1 MYVYLGFTRLGME
14 IISNI
19 HSTLTSDRSP
29 NSLDKSGICDIKIVY
44 RYQAKETEIVL
55 FELDT
60 KNSLEI
66 L

>member
-29 NSLDKSGICDIKIVY
+29 NALDKTGICDIKIVY
-44 RYQAKETEIVL
+44 RCEAKETEIVL
-55 FELDT
+55 FKLDT
-60 KNSLEI
+60 KNSL
-66 L
+66 